1 MGSIPT
7 GSTNLKGVS
16 NADRRKKEIR
26 IYQGRIQ
33 EGRGC
38 READRKENEGGKASG
53 KEEEI
58 EKGG

>member
-16 NADRRKKEIR
+16 NADRRKKAIR

-33 EGRGC
+33 EGRC
-38 READRKENEGGKASG
+38 RREADRKENEARKAGG
-53 KEEEI
+53 KEEKI
-58 EKGG
+58 DVT